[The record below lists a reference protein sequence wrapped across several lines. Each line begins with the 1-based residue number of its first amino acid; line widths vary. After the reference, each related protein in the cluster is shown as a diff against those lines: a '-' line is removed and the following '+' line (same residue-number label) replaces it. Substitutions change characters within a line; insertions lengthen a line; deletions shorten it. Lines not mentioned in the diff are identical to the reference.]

1 MAENNS
7 FSTIKNYISKGDAEC
22 DILFFDEF
30 FLLPVYAV
38 IGAGYA
44 ASGSDQ
50 IDGNVVNSAERAR

>member
-1 MAENNS
+1 MCVGVVLPWMAL
-7 FSTIKNYISKGDAEC
+7 

-44 ASGSDQ
+44 ASGSEQ
-50 IDGNVVNSAERAR
+50 IDGNAVDSAQRAR